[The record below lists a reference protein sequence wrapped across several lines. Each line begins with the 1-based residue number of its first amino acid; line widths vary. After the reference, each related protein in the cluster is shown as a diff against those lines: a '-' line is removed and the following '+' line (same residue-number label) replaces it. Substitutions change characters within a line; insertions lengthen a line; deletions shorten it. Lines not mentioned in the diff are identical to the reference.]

1 MSVTTNP
8 PYISKVKLPGSNT
21 VYEIK
26 DAYARDMLTTLAGS
40 AINYRG
46 KTKSP
51 IYDGCS
57 DANIQL
63 YTINYGPEIN
73 GLPQIEETYTNYT
86 AIRGD
91 LVIQDKK
98 SDDTSINPIEY
109 IWDGEVW
116 QKFGSANEFGIFAY
130 CDGATVTITPR
141 GTISTPTFTGAAV
154 RLVTGNI
161 AVPKTYTS
169 TFSNGVANGSTQYTP
184 AGTITTT
191 TATTENKTTTVSAA
205 SSGTATYT
213 PQGTVSKPNITL
225 LSQGL
230 STNLRDTYIPYNF
243 RIIEDSALSTMVGYQ
258 EHSVPQDYSGASP
271 ENRYDMQTKFPDI
284 ATVNTNQELLEFK
297 SIYYMTMS
305 SLTGDNGAANTNG
318 TNHGNVTVKTADG
331 SYQLETAPTFTGT
344 GKRLVTGN
352 IAVPKTYTSSF
363 TGTEATI
370 SIESTVT
377 GTVTTTTATTENKTA
392 TVSAASSGTA
402 TYTPAGT
409 ITTPTFTGIE
419 ETYNVLATTGHGSTL

>member
-1 MSVTTNP
+1 MPVITNP

-26 DAYARDMLTTLAGS
+26 DTYARDMINTLKGS

-46 KTKSP
+46 KTKST

-57 DANIQL
+57 NANIQL
-63 YTINYGPEIN
+63 YTIEYK
-73 GLPQIEETYTNYT
+73 PQEDGSSQTEEVYTNYT
-86 AIRGD
+86 AVRGD
-91 LVIQDKK
+91 IVIQDKN
-98 SDDTSINPIEY
+98 SDGTSINPIEY

-116 QKFGSANEFGIFAY
+116 QKFGSVNEFGAFAY
-130 CDGATVTITPR
+130 CDVGTVTITPR
-141 GTISTPTFTGAAV
+141 GTISTPTFTGTAV

-169 TFSNGVANGSTQYTP
+169 TFSNGVANGSSQYTP

-213 PQGTVSKPNITL
+213 PAGTISKPNITL
-225 LSQGL
+225 LSQGS

-258 EHSVPQDYSGASP
+258 GDADPEQLSSASP
-271 ENRYDMQTKFPDI
+271 ADRYDLQTKFPDI
-284 ATVNTNQELLEFK
+284 ATVNDQETLVFK
-297 SIYYMTMS
+297 SVYYMTMS
-305 SLTGDNGAANTNG
+305 SLTGDNGTSNSNG
-318 TNHGNVTVKTADG
+318 TNHGNITVKTADG

-352 IAVPKTYTSSF
+352 IAVPKTYTSTF

-377 GTVTTTTATTENKTA
+377 GTVTTTTATTENKTT
-392 TVSAASSGTA
+392 TVSAASSGTT
-402 TYTPAGT
+402 TYTPSGT
-409 ITTPTFTGIE
+409 ISTPTFTGIE
-419 ETYNVLATTGHGSTL
+419 GTHNVFPTTP

>member
-26 DAYARDMLTTLAGS
+26 DTYARDMINTLKGS

-46 KTKSP
+46 KTKSS

-57 DANIQL
+57 EANIQL
-63 YTINYGPEIN
+63 YTIEYGAEID
-73 GLPQIEETYTNYT
+73 GVPQIEETYTNYT
-86 AIRGD
+86 AVRGD
-91 LVIQDKK
+91 IVIQDKK
-98 SDDTSINPIEY
+98 SDNTPINPPIEY

-116 QKFGSANEFGIFAY
+116 QKFGSANEFGAFAY
-130 CDGATVTITPR
+130 CDFGSVTITPK
-141 GTISTPTFTGAAV
+141 GTISTPTFTGTAV

-169 TFSNGVANGSTQYTP
+169 TFSNGAANGSSQYTP

-205 SSGTATYT
+205 TSGSVTYT
-213 PQGTVSKPNITL
+213 PQGTVSKPNITI

-243 RIIEDSALSTMVGYQ
+243 RIIEDSALSTMSGYQ
-258 EHSVPQDYSGASP
+258 ETQGSQDYSSISP

-284 ATVNTNQELLEFK
+284 ATVNNEETLVFK
-297 SIYYMTMS
+297 SVYYMTMS
-305 SLTGDNGAANTNG
+305 SLTGDNGTSNSNG
-318 TNHGNVTVKTADG
+318 TNHGNITVKTADG

-392 TVSAASSGTA
+392 TVSAASSGTT
-402 TYTPAGT
+402 TYTPTGT

-419 ETYNVLATTGHGSTL
+419 ETYAVVAVAP